1 MLHHTLAIS
10 TSFVLLS
17 GQYIAHSTIMNFL
30 IFILITPSITFFI
43 MLICY
48 NTLAISICDS
58 LK

>member
-48 NTLAISICDS
+48 NTLAI
-58 LK
+58 